1 MFNCERC
8 GYSSLYKGNLKNHL
22 NRRIICKPLLKD
34 IDIESLKE
42 KINKNKK
49 LIKNVSIGSPN
60 VSMDVS
66 IGSPNVS
73 IGSPNVSMDV
83 SIGSPN
89 VSIGSPN
96 VSIGNTDVSIG
107 NTDVNMDVSIGNTD
121 VSMDVSIENY
131 KCRFCFKI
139 FKHRQSRHR
148 HELVYCSDTTLIKEP
163 PKTLPP
169 LNIIDDAQSNDI
181 QLSEYIKVI
190 EKEKKDMW
198 KENKLMKREKK
209 DIEKENKLIKREKKA
224 MGKEI
229 EKLLDKVG
237 NVTNNNNMLQQN
249 IIINNYGNENLD
261 YLTEG
266 YLTNLLKIPWGS
278 VLTLLK
284 DIHFNVNHPEN
295 HNVKILNRK
304 EKFAIVF
311 MNGEWEIRMKKEVIS
326 SMVDMSYNIVECCFE
341 DNKMILSDTKRN
353 NFIEFQT
360 NYDNGNLKKMIE
372 GDLEVELLNN

>member
-8 GYSSLYKGNLKNHL
+8 GYCSLYKSNLKSHL
-22 NRRIICKPLLKD
+22 NRKNICKPIVKD
-34 IDIESLKE
+34 IDIKVLKE
-42 KINKNKK
+42 KINQNKK
-49 LIKNVSIGSPN
+49 LIKNVSIGSQN

-89 VSIGSPN
+89 VS
-96 VSIGNTDVSIG
+96 
-107 NTDVNMDVSIGNTD
+107 
-121 VSMDVSIENY
+121 MDVSIENY
-131 KCRFCFKI
+131 KCRFCSKI

-148 HELVYCSDTTLIKEP
+148 HELGCCCLIKEP
-163 PKTLPP
+163 KSLLVST
-169 LNIIDDAQSNDI
+169 ISEDKQSNDI
-181 QLSEYIKVI
+181 KLLEYIEIIKQ
-190 EKEKKDMW
+190 
-198 KENKLMKREKK
+198 EKK
-209 DIEKENKLIKREKKA
+209 DIQKENELIKREKKG
-224 MGKEI
+224 MRKEI

-237 NVTNNNNMLQQN
+237 NVTTNNNMLQQN

-266 YLTNLLKIPWGS
+266 YLTSLLKIPCGS

-284 DIHFNVNHPEN
+284 DIHLNPNHPEN
-295 HNVKILNRK
+295 HNVKIPNRK
-304 EKFAIVF
+304 EKFAIVYI
-311 MNGEWEIRMKKEVIS
+311 NGKWKLRKKKEVIS
-326 SMVDMSYNIVECCFE
+326 SMVDMSYNIVDCYFE

-360 NYDNGNLKKMIE
+360 NYDNGKLKKGIE